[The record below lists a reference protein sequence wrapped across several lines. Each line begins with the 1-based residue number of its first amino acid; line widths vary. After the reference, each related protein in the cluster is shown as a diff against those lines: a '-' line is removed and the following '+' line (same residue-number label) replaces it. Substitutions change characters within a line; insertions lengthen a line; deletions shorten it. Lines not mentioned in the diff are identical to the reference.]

1 MEEFSEVRDLIV
13 DDLLVVEIM
22 IWLKV
27 DSRICDEQKTF
38 YFNEGQNL
46 LYMELPLEL
55 RELTNVL
62 KTTLIE
68 LDLSI
73 WHNASS
79 HIAIGCIIETL
90 GHLREDFLNLSVLIM
105 ELIAGSD
112 VRRKQKCDGLEEIVD
127 VSESN
132 VDV

>member
-55 RELTNVL
+55 RELTDIL

-73 WHNASS
+73 
-79 HIAIGCIIETL
+79 
-90 GHLREDFLNLSVLIM
+90 
-105 ELIAGSD
+105 
-112 VRRKQKCDGLEEIVD
+112 
-127 VSESN
+127 
-132 VDV
+132 